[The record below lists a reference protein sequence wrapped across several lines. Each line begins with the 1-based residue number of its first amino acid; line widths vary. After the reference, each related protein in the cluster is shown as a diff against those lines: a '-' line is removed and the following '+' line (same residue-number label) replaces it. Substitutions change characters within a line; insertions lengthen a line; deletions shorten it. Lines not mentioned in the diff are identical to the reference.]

1 LNITLKKK
9 QEDVGHIGNKYCFF
23 FIVKGRSNDKNRREN
38 NGEIQVGDKSILT
51 FARK

>member
-9 QEDVGHIGNKYCFF
+9 QENVGHIGNKYCFF
-23 FIVKGRSNDKNRREN
+23 IVKRRSNDKNRREN
-38 NGEIQVGDKSILT
+38 NSEIQVGDKSILT